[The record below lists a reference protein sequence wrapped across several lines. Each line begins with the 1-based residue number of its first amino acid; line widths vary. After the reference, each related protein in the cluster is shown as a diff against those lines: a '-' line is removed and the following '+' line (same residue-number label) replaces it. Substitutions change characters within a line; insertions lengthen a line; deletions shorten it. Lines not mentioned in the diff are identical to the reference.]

1 MAFNIIEYYDDEGIR
16 NHCNALVY
24 VQNHFGGAFGLSVE
38 YVRSRNHMRYL
49 YDVYVFLFL
58 AMLVR

>member
-1 MAFNIIEYYDDEGIR
+1 MAFNIIEYNDDEGIR

-24 VQNHFGGAFGLSVE
+24 VQNHFGGAFGLNVE
-38 YVRSRNHMRYL
+38 YDRSRNHMRDL

-58 AMLVR
+58 AMLVG